1 MNGEAI
7 QEVERLVVKG
17 FEPREFD
24 ADPKGFYALENGMLQ
39 RHQFPLQPL
48 EHTVHDL
55 DSLTRLL
62 KADPKAQRAV
72 FVSTSRV
79 VASAEDEDVRD
90 QYVMNLP
97 QHEAFKTVLHHLEAR
112 RYAQRDLVK
121 LLRTKLSG
129 FVDPMLVETIRNLKT
144 NASMDGES
152 VVQSG
157 MESLSRN
164 MVAQVKAKNGNA
176 LPEEFIV
183 TVPVFDVPETRR
195 SFENITIL
203 LEATPDDKG
212 NPTFELT
219 AVRND
224 TSDAVDSAM
233 EKLVIAITRTP
244 AWEELQKAKVE
255 IFRAAVTQ
263 P

>member
-7 QEVERLVVKG
+7 TEVERLTKAG
-17 FEPREFD
+17 LEPQTFGN
-24 ADPKGFYALENGMLQ
+24 DPKAFYALEEGKFK

-48 EHTVHDL
+48 SHTVHDL

-62 KADPKAQRAV
+62 KADAKAQRAV
-72 FVSTSRV
+72 FVSTTRV

-112 RYAQRDLVK
+112 RYTQRDLVR
-121 LLRTKLSG
+121 LMRTKLSG
-129 FVDPMLVETIRNLKT
+129 FVDPMLVEKIRNLKT
-144 NASMDGES
+144 KASMDGES
-152 VVQSG
+152 VIQSG
-157 MESLSRN
+157 TESLSRN
-164 MVAQVKAKNGNA
+164 LMAQVKAADGNA
-176 LPEEFIV
+176 LPEEFTV
-183 TVPVFDVPETRR
+183 AVPVFDVPETRR
-195 SFENITIL
+195 NLEKIAIL

-212 NPTFELT
+212 NPIFELT

-224 TSDAVDSAM
+224 TADAVDSAM
-233 EKLVIAITRTP
+233 EKLVIAISRTP
-244 AWEELQKAKVE
+244 AWEDLSKQKVE
-255 IFRAAVTQ
+255 IFRAEVAQ